1 MAVSRIGYVSLYVTD
16 LDAARRHYIEV
27 VGLRQT
33 GRDARGRV
41 YLQAADN
48 QDHHCLILTAA
59 PHAGIDHVAFK
70 VGEAQDLAEAQAAV
84 QARGMAVRQVP
95 AGDVLGA
102 GAAIAFSLPSG
113 QEMRLLHHLDKIGY
127 ATGMRNPN
135 PVPPHGKPGAR
146 TTHLDHLLLAGE
158 RPADTARFLIEVLDF
173 NLSEQVVA
181 PDGSVIAAFTTCGH
195 TMHDL
200 AIAPG
205 PNGHLH
211 HIAFGLESRSDVI
224 GAVDIMKEA
233 GTKMMEYGPSRHGVS
248 GVTTI
253 YFFDPAGNRNEVYN
267 GAYQAGGVPGL
278 VPPIV
283 WQAQE
288 FPRGAFYYESVV
300 PESFFAEVT

>member
-16 LDAARRHYIEV
+16 LDAAWRHYVEV

-33 GRDARGRV
+33 GRDASGRI

-48 QDHHCLILTAA
+48 QDHHCLILTTAA
-59 PHAGIDHVAFK
+59 HAGIDHVAFK

-84 QARGMAVRQVP
+84 QARGMTVRQVP

-146 TTHLDHLLLAGE
+146 TTHLDHLLLAAE
-158 RPADTARFLIEVLDF
+158 RPADTAQFLIDVLDF
-173 NLSEQVVA
+173 NLSEQVTA

-200 AIAPG
+200 AVAPG

-224 GAVDIMKEA
+224 GAVDIMKDA
-233 GTKMMEYGPSRHGVS
+233 GTTMMEYGPTRHGVS

-288 FPRGAFYYESVV
+288 FPRGAFYYENVV
-300 PESFFAEVT
+300 PESFFADVT

>member
-1 MAVSRIGYVSLYVTD
+1 MAVSRIGYISLYVTD
-16 LDAARRHYIEV
+16 LEAARRHYVEV
-27 VGLRQT
+27 VGLRET
-33 GRDARGRV
+33 DRDDAGRL

-48 QDHHCLILTAA
+48 QDHHCLVLTQA
-59 PHAGIDHVAFK
+59 PKAGLDHVAFK
-70 VGEAQDLAEAQAAV
+70 VGEVEDLAEAKAAIT
-84 QARGMAVRQVP
+84 ARGIAVRDVP
-95 AGDVLGA
+95 AADVLGA
-102 GAAIAFSLPSG
+102 GAAIAFTLPSG
-113 QEMRLLHHLDKIGY
+113 QDMRLVHHLDKIGY
-127 ATGMRNPN
+127 ASGMRNPN

-146 TTHLDHLLLAGE
+146 VTHLDHLLLAGE
-158 RPADTARFLIEVLDF
+158 RPADTAQFLIDVLDF

-233 GTKMMEYGPSRHGVS
+233 GTTLMEYGPSRHGVS

-278 VPPIV
+278 IAPIV
-283 WQAQE
+283 WQAAE

-300 PESFFAEVT
+300 PESFFAETT

>member
-1 MAVSRIGYVSLYVTD
+1 MAVSRIGYVSLFVTD
-16 LDAARRHYIEV
+16 LEAARRHYVEV

-33 GRDARGRV
+33 NRDAAGRL
-41 YLQAADN
+41 YLQATDN

-70 VGEAQDLAEAQAAV
+70 VGEVEDLTEAQAAM
-84 QARGMAVRQVP
+84 QARGMAVREVP

-102 GAAIAFSLPSG
+102 GKAIAFSLPSG
-113 QEMRLLHHLDKIGY
+113 QEMRLLHHLEKIGY

-158 RPADTARFLIEVLDF
+158 QPANTAQFLIEVLDF
-173 NLSEQVVA
+173 NLSEQVVT

-211 HIAFGLESRSDVI
+211 HIAFGLESRGDVI

-233 GTKMMEYGPSRHGVS
+233 GTTLMEYGPTRHGVS

>member
-1 MAVSRIGYVSLYVTD
+1 A
-16 LDAARRHYIEV
+16 
-27 VGLRQT
+27 T
-33 GRDARGRV
+33 GRI

-48 QDHHCLILTAA
+48 QDHHCLILTEAS
-59 PHAGIDHVAFK
+59 HAGIDHVAFK
-70 VGEAQDLAEAQAAV
+70 VGEADDLAEAQAAV
-84 QARGMAVRQVP
+84 KARGMTVRTVA

-102 GAAIAFSLPSG
+102 GAAIAFTLPSG

-146 TTHLDHLLLAGE
+146 VTHLDHLLLAGE
-158 RPADTARFLIEVLDF
+158 RPADTAQFLIEVLDF

-233 GTKMMEYGPSRHGVS
+233 GTTLMEYGPSRHGVS

-300 PESFFAEVT
+300 PESFFAETT

>member
-1 MAVSRIGYVSLYVTD
+1 MAVSRIGYVSLFVTD
-16 LDAARRHYIEV
+16 LEAARRHYVEV

-33 GRDARGRV
+33 ARDDLGRL

-48 QDHHCLILTAA
+48 QDHHCLILAA
-59 PHAGIDHVAFK
+59 ARHAGIDHVAFK
-70 VGEAQDLAEAQAAV
+70 VGEVENLAEAQAAV
-84 QARGMAVRQVP
+84 QARGMAVREVP
-95 AGDVLGA
+95 AGDVLGS
-102 GAAIAFSLPSG
+102 GAAIAFTLPSG

-135 PVPPHGKPGAR
+135 PAPPHGKPGAR

-158 RPADTARFLIEVLDF
+158 RPADTAQFLIEVLDF
-173 NLSEQVVA
+173 NLSEQVVDPA
-181 PDGSVIAAFTTCGH
+181 GNVVAAFTTCSH

-200 AIAPG
+200 AIASG
-205 PNGHLH
+205 PNGRLH
-211 HIAFGLESRSDVI
+211 HIAFGVESRSDVI
-224 GAVDIMKEA
+224 NAVDIMKEA
-233 GTKMMEYGPSRHGVS
+233 GTTLMEYGPTRHGVS

-278 VPPIV
+278 IPPIV